1 MNNIPNDREFRNFSQ
16 WPLKALI
23 AKERSFTVGDM
34 RGTELRAE
42 IQRRYD
48 ARNQRYL
55 LATLIAAATSAFG
68 SMIAAI
74 ASSAALHF
82 R

>member
-1 MNNIPNDREFRNFSQ
+1 MSEREFGNFSQ
-16 WPLKALI
+16 WPLKELI

-34 RGTELRAE
+34 RGTELKAE

-74 ASSAALHF
+74 ASLAALHF
-82 R
+82 K